1 MSQSTSEPIVYYDK
15 TRVIERADGFYW
27 LDKQTDDK
35 FGPFASLLEAIADME
50 SNVNYDA
57 DLEPGESLKEA
68 EEELGIADWIDP
80 DTGDPAEE
88 SVPHIE
94 EH

>member
-1 MSQSTSEPIVYYDK
+1 MKQSKAATPVDYDQ

-27 LDKQTDDK
+27 LDRQTDEK
-35 FGPFASLLEAIADME
+35 FGPFPNLPAAIADME
-50 SNVNYDA
+50 SNLNPDA
-57 DLEPGESLKEA
+57 ALEPGESLQEA

-80 DTGDPAEE
+80 DTGAPAEE